1 MKSYHFYISRET
13 VVYYKLDLIFIVLA
27 TVTAGYGNM
36 ALGNSEFNCEYNDI
50 ITDGND
56 CQS

>member
-1 MKSYHFYISRET
+1 M
-13 VVYYKLDLIFIVLA
+13 VYYKLDLIFIVLA

-50 ITDGND
+50 ITDGNG